1 MHLSDLK
8 PAVTTSQ
15 SKKCVFAYHSSLI
28 LVNKPETFYCI
39 NNLNKFPNYILFSV
53 TNKKLNNVN
62 LNLNFIK
69 KKIEKF
75 YYQNSNNSDLD
86 FRLKFNWIF
95 FKFKYQGK
103 GLKIKKSN
111 NDSQFI
117 FNLGSSH
124 ISKLFFKKTK
134 VYVNR
139 TKKNTYTFY
148 TVFKKNKLHSNMS
161 ARIRLYNKYTKRGLR
176 FNRQAIVRRF
186 GKVSQL
192 LPKKK

>member
-8 PAVTTSQ
+8 PVVTTSQ
-15 SKKCVFAYHSSLI
+15 SPRCVFAYHENLI
-28 LVNKPETFYCI
+28 LVNKPKVFYCI
-39 NNLNKFPNYILFSV
+39 NNLNKFPNYILFSL

-69 KKIEKF
+69 KKPETFF
-75 YYQNSNNSDLD
+75 YRTNNSNLD

-111 NDSQFI
+111 SDSQFI

-124 ISKLFFKKTK
+124 ISKLFFKKNK

-148 TVFKKNKLHSNMS
+148 TFLKKNVLHPNMS
-161 ARIRLYNKYTKRGLR
+161 AKIRLYNKYTKRGLR
-176 FNRQAIVRRF
+176 FNRQAMIRRF